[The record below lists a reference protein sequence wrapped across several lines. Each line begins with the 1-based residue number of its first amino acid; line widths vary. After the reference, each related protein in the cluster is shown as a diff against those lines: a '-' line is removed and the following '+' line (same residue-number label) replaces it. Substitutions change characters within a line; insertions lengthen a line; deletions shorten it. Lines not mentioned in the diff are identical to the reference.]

1 MERFKRYK
9 EPKKE
14 VKQNSK
20 NKEELKEEKNLTHT
34 KKYYNHKR
42 KYKNK
47 EKLSN
52 KKIKSTQN
60 SKSKTKN
67 RRTYTKR
74 TDLIQERLKILQLA
88 KKNIDIEEGEQNN
101 NKKRENNPFSLLT
114 EYQKGKKELKNINLE
129 KDNLLINSV
138 KIEEINK
145 NNFDKINLI
154 GNNKYI
160 KKIPM
165 KRAGNT
171 GEPIIIRKYQTSTFI
186 YKKEPNKDN
195 KEINKNEEKYNVFT
209 YNKDK
214 EIKNQYNK
222 EIQNMNNDMDLI
234 GYKTGFIYKN
244 KTMKDKIDSAESSGQ
259 NSPKINSFLFTKT
272 KSKRNNHKKN
282 YNNNLLINS
291 ETNIKEVKDDYDSDK
306 EIFNNKEKDILNTIY
321 IPKKVR
327 HHLNRGTS
335 QENVNKINQ
344 RNFISSNVTLK
355 NRYKSYKRIN
365 NNFSKKNNKS
375 NINININNNIKII
388 TYNKK
393 KPYWKLDKKNDNDII
408 TNTNNDNDNDNIEL
422 IEKKIDEDK
431 FDIFKD
437 NISDISSIESK
448 SYIESETTENNNKL
462 NVYLNNIYKTKA
474 IFHPKLYK
482 KKDDNTIKE
491 KESSNIKYSLNTF
504 KNNINNI
511 NEIKSS
517 RNTSVPR
524 FIFKKRITK
533 DISEH
538 NIQTNLNKNKII
550 KNNLKNIKII
560 NNNDND
566 NDNEP
571 KFYELVILLEQL
583 KRIIDG
589 IDKNSSIISNLCFDF
604 LNNFNESSF
613 LNLIEKLFENKNLK
627 IIQKYLKYLIFSNII
642 LYDYCLDSLIEEND
656 KFLIQEIFSLNFQNI
671 LHLYEYIISKV
682 KSKNQWANI
691 IKNIIHN
698 YKKQKNFFSSSTNIN
713 YQSVFDKIKN
723 NIKYIRQ
730 IINRVFSNNI
740 KISDKI
746 IPFFKELEN
755 KAFIEIQ
762 NFFIKD
768 IFHQNA
774 IYGFIYPSLLYNNNK
789 NDFLQVKLSFI
800 KKDKNKKYTLFLGL
814 EDILLNFK
822 LKNEYDT
829 KGIVK
834 LRPGLIKFLKEIQKY
849 YEIIV
854 FSLCDNKIVDFLI
867 NSIDKKNKFFDYRLY
882 RENFS
887 IINDEFILN
896 LNQFSNRDLDKL
908 VIISNIPQ
916 IYKLHKEN
924 SINIKSYLEEDYDD
938 NILINLLPILKNIVE
953 EKADVPEML
962 LKHRDE
968 IIKNITI
975 GSFQY

>member
-1 MERFKRYK
+1 MERIKHYR
-9 EPKKE
+9 EVKKE
-14 VKQNSK
+14 GKQNSK
-20 NKEELKEEKNLTHT
+20 NKEELKEEKNISHT

-47 EKLSN
+47 EKNSN
-52 KKIKSTQN
+52 KKIKNSQN
-60 SKSKTKN
+60 SKDKTKN

-88 KKNIDIEEGEQNN
+88 KKNIDIEDPEQNN
-101 NKKRENNPFSLLT
+101 NKKEEISPFMLLT

-129 KDNLLINSV
+129 KDNLLINSL
-138 KIEEINK
+138 KIEEMNK
-145 NNFDKINLI
+145 NNLDKINI
-154 GNNKYI
+154 IENNRYV
-160 KKIPM
+160 KKIPT
-165 KRAGNT
+165 KRVGNT
-171 GEPIIIRKYQTSTFI
+171 EEPLIIKKYQTSTFI
-186 YKKEPNKDN
+186 YKKDPNSN
-195 KEINKNEEKYNVFT
+195 KIINKNNEKYNVYT
-209 YNKDK
+209 YNKEK
-214 EIKNQYNK
+214 EIKNDYK
-222 EIQNMNNDMDLI
+222 EIKTNDINDMDLI
-234 GYKTGFIYKN
+234 GYKTGFVYQN
-244 KTMKDKIDSAESSGQ
+244 KIMKSKIDSRESSGQ
-259 NSPKINSFLFTKT
+259 NSPKINSFLFVKA
-272 KSKRNNHKKN
+272 KSKRNNHKNN

-291 ETNIKEVKDDYDSDK
+291 ESNIKEVKDDYDSDK
-306 EIFNNKEKDILNTIY
+306 DIFNNKEKVILNTIY

-335 QENVNKINQ
+335 QENVNNLNKH
-344 RNFISSNVTLK
+344 NFVSSNVTLK
-355 NRYKSYKRIN
+355 NRYKSYKRID

-393 KPYWKLDKKNDNDII
+393 KPFWKLDKKNENDFE
-408 TNTNNDNDNDNIEL
+408 NENENDNDNIEL
-422 IEKKIDEDK
+422 IEKKLDEDK

-448 SYIESETTENNNKL
+448 SYVESETTENNNKL
-462 NVYLNNIYKTKA
+462 NVYLNNIYKTKS

-482 KKDDNTIKE
+482 RKDDNTVKDKE
-491 KESSNIKYSLNTF
+491 PTNMKYSLNTF
-504 KNNINNI
+504 KNNINNT
-511 NEIKSS
+511 NEKKGS
-517 RNTSVPR
+517 RNTSVPH

-538 NIQTNLNKNKII
+538 NLQSSLKKNKLI
-550 KNNLKNIKII
+550 KNNIKNFKII
-560 NNNDND
+560 NNN
-566 NDNEP
+566 NEP
-571 KFYELVILLEQL
+571 KFYELVSLLEEL
-583 KRIIDG
+583 KKIIDG
-589 IDKNSSIISNLCFDF
+589 IDKNSPIISNLCFDF

-627 IIQKYLKYLIFSNII
+627 IIQKYLKYLIYSNII

-682 KSKNQWANI
+682 KSKNPWANI

-698 YKKQKNFFSSSTNIN
+698 YKKQKNNFFSSSTNN
-713 YQSVFDKIKN
+713 YQSIFDKIKN

-746 IPFFKELEN
+746 IPFCKELEN
-755 KAFIEIQ
+755 KTFLEIK
-762 NFFIKD
+762 NFYVKNIY
-768 IFHQNA
+768 HQNEM
-774 IYGFIYPSLLYNNNK
+774 YGYIYPSSLYNNIK

-829 KGIVK
+829 KGKIR
-834 LRPGLIKFLKEIQKY
+834 LRPGLIQFLTEIRTY

-854 FSLCDNKIVDFLI
+854 FSLCDNKIVDYLI
-867 NSIDKKNKFFDYRLY
+867 NSLDKRKIFFDYRLY
-882 RENFS
+882 RENFN
-887 IINDEFILN
+887 IFNDEFVLN
-896 LNQFSNRDLDKL
+896 LNHFSRDLDKI

-924 SINIKSYLEEDYDD
+924 SINVKSYWEEDFDD
-938 NILINLLPILKNIVE
+938 NILIKLIPILKNIVE
-953 EKADVPEML
+953 EEADVPEML
-962 LKHRDE
+962 LKYKDE

-975 GSFQY
+975 GSFKY

>member
-1 MERFKRYK
+1 MERIKHYR
-9 EPKKE
+9 EVKKE
-14 VKQNSK
+14 GKQNSK
-20 NKEELKEEKNLTHT
+20 NKEELKEEKNISHT

-47 EKLSN
+47 EKNSN
-52 KKIKSTQN
+52 KKIKNSQN
-60 SKSKTKN
+60 SKDKTKN

-88 KKNIDIEEGEQNN
+88 KKNIDIEDPEQNN
-101 NKKRENNPFSLLT
+101 NKKEEISPFMLLT

-129 KDNLLINSV
+129 KDNLLINSL
-138 KIEEINK
+138 KIEEMNK
-145 NNFDKINLI
+145 NNLDKINI
-154 GNNKYI
+154 IENNRYV
-160 KKIPM
+160 KKIPT
-165 KRAGNT
+165 KRVGNT
-171 GEPIIIRKYQTSTFI
+171 EEPLIIKKYQTSTFI
-186 YKKEPNKDN
+186 YKKDPNSN
-195 KEINKNEEKYNVFT
+195 KIINKNYEKYNVYT
-209 YNKDK
+209 YNKEK
-214 EIKNQYNK
+214 EIKNDYK
-222 EIQNMNNDMDLI
+222 EIKTNDINDMDLI
-234 GYKTGFIYKN
+234 GYKTGFVYQN
-244 KTMKDKIDSAESSGQ
+244 KIMKSKIDSRESSGQ
-259 NSPKINSFLFTKT
+259 NSPKINSFLFVKA
-272 KSKRNNHKKN
+272 KSKRNNHKNN

-291 ETNIKEVKDDYDSDK
+291 ESNIKEVKDDYDSDK
-306 EIFNNKEKDILNTIY
+306 DIFNNKEKVILNTIY

-335 QENVNKINQ
+335 QENVNNLNKH
-344 RNFISSNVTLK
+344 NFVSSNVTLK
-355 NRYKSYKRIN
+355 NRYKSYKRID

-393 KPYWKLDKKNDNDII
+393 KPFWKLDKKNENDFE
-408 TNTNNDNDNDNIEL
+408 NENENDNDNIEL
-422 IEKKIDEDK
+422 IEKKLDEDK

-448 SYIESETTENNNKL
+448 SYVESETTENNNKL
-462 NVYLNNIYKTKA
+462 NVYLNNIYKTKS

-482 KKDDNTIKE
+482 RKDDNTVKDKE
-491 KESSNIKYSLNTF
+491 PTNMKYSLNTF
-504 KNNINNI
+504 KNNINNT
-511 NEIKSS
+511 NEKKGS
-517 RNTSVPR
+517 RNISVPH

-538 NIQTNLNKNKII
+538 NLQSSLKKNKLI
-550 KNNLKNIKII
+550 KNNIKNFKII
-560 NNNDND
+560 NNIG
-566 NDNEP
+566 NEP
-571 KFYELVILLEQL
+571 KFYELVILLEEL
-583 KRIIDG
+583 KKIIDG
-589 IDKNSSIISNLCFDF
+589 IDKNSPIISNLCFDF

-627 IIQKYLKYLIFSNII
+627 IIQKYLKYLIYSNII

-682 KSKNQWANI
+682 KSKNPWANI

-698 YKKQKNFFSSSTNIN
+698 YKKQKNNFFSSSTNN
-713 YQSVFDKIKN
+713 YQSIFDKIKN

-746 IPFFKELEN
+746 IPFCKELEN
-755 KAFIEIQ
+755 KTFLEIK
-762 NFFIKD
+762 NFYVKNIY
-768 IFHQNA
+768 HQNEM
-774 IYGFIYPSLLYNNNK
+774 YGYIYPSSLYNNIK

-829 KGIVK
+829 KGKIR
-834 LRPGLIKFLKEIQKY
+834 LRPGLIQFLTEIQKY

-854 FSLCDNKIVDFLI
+854 FSLCDNKIVDYLI
-867 NSIDKKNKFFDYRLY
+867 NSLDKRKIFFDYRLY
-882 RENFS
+882 RENFN
-887 IINDEFILN
+887 IFNDEFVLN
-896 LNQFSNRDLDKL
+896 LNHFSRDLDKI

-924 SINIKSYLEEDYDD
+924 SINVKSYWEEDFDD
-938 NILINLLPILKNIVE
+938 NILIKLIPILKNIVE
-953 EKADVPEML
+953 EEADVPEML
-962 LKHRDE
+962 LKYKDE
-968 IIKNITI
+968 IIKNVTI
-975 GSFQY
+975 GSFKY